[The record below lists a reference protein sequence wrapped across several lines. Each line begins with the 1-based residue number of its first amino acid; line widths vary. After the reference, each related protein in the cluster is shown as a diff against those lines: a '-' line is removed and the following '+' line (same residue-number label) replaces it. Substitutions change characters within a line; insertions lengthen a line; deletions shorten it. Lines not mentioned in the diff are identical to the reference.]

1 MTLNE
6 IAKAINEE
14 MKLAETKFP
23 TWPEDLVHG
32 AAVVAEEAG
41 ELIKAT
47 LQEKYEGGTL
57 IDIKKEAVQT
67 VTMAIRFLQNLSL
80 TD

>member
-23 TWPEDLVHG
+23 TWPEDLVQE

-47 LQEKYEGGTL
+47 LQ
-57 IDIKKEAVQT
+57 
-67 VTMAIRFLQNLSL
+67 
-80 TD
+80 